1 MAHIAPQSLNDA
13 VSALSRHSGARVL
26 AGGTDFFPAL
36 GEGLPPET
44 IIDITRVAELR
55 GITASD
61 AGWRL
66 GGAVSWSEII
76 GADLPPCFDA
86 LKAAGREV
94 GSVQIQNAGT
104 LAGNLCNASPAADGV
119 PPLLALGAGVELAG
133 PQGVRRLDL
142 ADFVLGVRKTALAP
156 GEILAAVHVP
166 AQPEGSTSAFRKLG
180 SRRYLVIS
188 IVMVAVNLWVAQGRI
203 AGARV
208 AVGAAAPVARR
219 LSALEAALV
228 GLSVDAQGPFTRPA
242 HLARL
247 SPIADVRGSA
257 EYRMQAVA
265 ELCDRAIREA
275 LAHG

>member
-1 MAHIAPQSLNDA
+1 
-13 VSALSRHSGARVL
+13 
-26 AGGTDFFPAL
+26 
-36 GEGLPPET
+36 
-44 IIDITRVAELR
+44 
-55 GITASD
+55 
-61 AGWRL
+61 
-66 GGAVSWSEII
+66 
-76 GADLPPCFDA
+76 
-86 LKAAGREV
+86 
-94 GSVQIQNAGT
+94 QNAGT

-219 LSALEAALV
+219 LPALEAALV

-247 SPIADVRGSA
+247 SP
-257 EYRMQAVA
+257 
-265 ELCDRAIREA
+265 
-275 LAHG
+275 

>member
-1 MAHIAPQSLNDA
+1 
-13 VSALSRHSGARVL
+13 
-26 AGGTDFFPAL
+26 
-36 GEGLPPET
+36 
-44 IIDITRVAELR
+44 
-55 GITASD
+55 
-61 AGWRL
+61 
-66 GGAVSWSEII
+66 
-76 GADLPPCFDA
+76 
-86 LKAAGREV
+86 
-94 GSVQIQNAGT
+94 
-104 LAGNLCNASPAADGV
+104 
-119 PPLLALGAGVELAG
+119 
-133 PQGVRRLDL
+133 
-142 ADFVLGVRKTALAP
+142 P

-219 LSALEAALV
+219 LPALEAALV

-265 ELCDRAIREA
+265 ELCDRAIR
-275 LAHG
+275 